1 MPWLKKP
8 KNNHDRYKGG
18 ESHTSA
24 PLIHFGGDILK
35 TVMSKKSVIA
45 LYVLPSLILVLILI
59 YIPIVLSGYYGLTDW
74 NGVGKMKFIGLD
86 NYITLIHDKLFWTST
101 WHSILLGLFSVLSL
115 IGYLIVS
122 LILASKLRGSNL
134 LRKIYIIPMLLSSVA
149 IAQLW
154 VKIYDPNNGMINSIL
169 TSLGVEHTP
178 LWLADP
184 KIALYAIFLPI
195 VWQYAGFY
203 IIILYAALINV
214 PEELIEAARI
224 DGANAFQIA
233 YKIKIPLISGVL
245 KVLVILAVVGSLKY
259 FDLIYVM
266 TGGGPGHAS
275 EVMASY
281 MYKEAFGKFNFGY
294 GSAIGFGL
302 LVISMAAT
310 WLIQKFLK
318 TKSDD

>member
-1 MPWLKKP
+1 M
-8 KNNHDRYKGG
+8 KN
-18 ESHTSA
+18 
-24 PLIHFGGDILK
+24 
-35 TVMSKKSVIA
+35 VMSNKTVIA
-45 LYVLPSLILVLILI
+45 LYVLPALFLVLFLI
-59 YIPIVLSGYYGLTDW
+59 YIPIILTGYYGLMKWD
-74 NGVGKMKFIGLD
+74 GVGEMKFIGLD
-86 NYITLIHDKLFWTST
+86 NYIKLVQDKLFWEST

-122 LILASKLRGSNL
+122 LVLASKIKGANIF
-134 LRKIYIIPMLLSSVA
+134 RKIYIIPMLLSSVA

-154 VKIYDPNNGMINSIL
+154 IKIFDPMNGLINSFL
-169 TSLGVEHTP
+169 TSIGVENVP

-184 KIALYAIFLPI
+184 EIALYAIFIPI

-203 IIILYAALINV
+203 IIIIYAALVNV

-233 YKIKIPLISGVL
+233 YKIKVPLISGVL
-245 KVLVILAVVGSLKY
+245 KVLVILAIVGSLKY

-266 TGGGPGHAS
+266 TGGGPGHAT

-281 MYKEAFGKFNFGY
+281 MYKEAFGKYNFGY

-302 LVISMAAT
+302 LVISMVAT
-310 WLIQKFLK
+310 WTIQKLMK
-318 TKSDD
+318 TKEDN